1 MNVSNGFK
9 FGIGLALAW
18 WITERVMEIVWHS
31 CDMDAKSEATVS
43 SLRNIQTNP
52 NQKKSEKEPIG
63 FKA

>member
-9 FGIGLALAW
+9 FGIGMALAW
-18 WITERVMEIVWHS
+18 WITERVAEIVWHS
-31 CDMDAKSEATVS
+31 CGMDVKTKTLVS
-43 SLRNIQTNP
+43 AIRNIQTNP